1 MSALTIRKLDPSLKT
16 ALRMRAARHGHSM
29 EEEARQL
36 LRTALETASAAGES
50 KNLLQAIR
58 DIVEPIG
65 GLDDLELP
73 LRQPMRDPPDFR

>member
-1 MSALTIRKLDPSLKT
+1 
-16 ALRMRAARHGHSM
+16 M